1 MTRRAI
7 PSGTSITMPDWNE
20 EGLVLS
26 VRPHGENSALVTLL
40 TAGQGRHAG
49 LVRGASS
56 AKMRGVL
63 QPGNLVRAAW
73 RARLSEQLGQFTIEL
88 DQPIPALL
96 LDDPL
101 RLAGVAAACAVLDGS
116 LPEREPQPA
125 LFEATGALLQ
135 LMCLEDPGQSLDR
148 GLCQVGARASAG
160 DRFPARPRK
169 LRRDGRNRA
178 SRLCQSEIRSCRR
191 RRGRRRLYRQ
201 DAVASAVSWRRRL
214 QPA

>member
-73 RARLSEQLGQFTIEL
+73 RARLSEQLGQFNAECVPL
-88 DQPIPALL
+88 GSGPA
-96 LDDPL
+96 DDYYQL
-101 RLAGVAAACAVLDGS
+101 RPYAEEVLDS
-116 LPEREPQPA
+116 
-125 LFEATGALLQ
+125 
-135 LMCLEDPGQSLDR
+135 
-148 GLCQVGARASAG
+148 
-160 DRFPARPRK
+160 
-169 LRRDGRNRA
+169 
-178 SRLCQSEIRSCRR
+178 
-191 RRGRRRLYRQ
+191 
-201 DAVASAVSWRRRL
+201 
-214 QPA
+214 